1 MGGEQTIIYIISG
14 AEPRSS
20 LEFYEKMIQKAS
32 LTIACDAGIKI
43 FKKLNLPPNYLIGDF
58 DSASIED
65 LQWAEN
71 NNTEILKYSKEK
83 DEIDTELALI
93 FLKENHYKN
102 IVLSGVLG
110 NRIDQ
115 EMASVFLLAEYIDL
129 NPVILE
135 EDVKIGIVNK
145 KVEEEAQ
152 IGESWSILRIGEPV
166 IGLTL
171 KGFKYPLNKKDIFDF
186 KSLGISNEAK
196 ENKIEISVERG
207 MVVYIR
213 WINKKW

>member
-1 MGGEQTIIYIISG
+1 LGGEQTIVYIISG
-14 AEPRSS
+14 ADQRSS
-20 LEFYEKMIQKAS
+20 LEFYKEMIQKAS

-43 FKKLNLPPNYLIGDF
+43 FKKLNLPPDYLIGDF
-58 DSASIED
+58 DSASIQD

-71 NNTEILKYSKEK
+71 NNVEILRYPKEK
-83 DEIDTELALI
+83 DEIDTELALM
-93 FLKENHYKN
+93 FLKENRYKN

-115 EMASVFLLAEYIDL
+115 EIASIYLLAQYIDL

-135 EDVKIGIVNK
+135 QDVKIGIVNER
-145 KVEEEAQ
+145 VEEDAQ
-152 IGESWSILRIGEPV
+152 VGESWSVLRIGEPV
-166 IGLTL
+166 TGLTL

-186 KSLGISNEAK
+186 KSLGISNEAT
-196 ENKIEISVERG
+196 ENKIEISVESG